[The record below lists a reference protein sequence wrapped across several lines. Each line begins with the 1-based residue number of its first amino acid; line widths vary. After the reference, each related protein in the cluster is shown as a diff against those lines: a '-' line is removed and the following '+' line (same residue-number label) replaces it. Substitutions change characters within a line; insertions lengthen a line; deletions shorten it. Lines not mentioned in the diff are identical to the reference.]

1 MQSVVGI
8 FASLASAEQAVE
20 GLLASGMRQQSIIFL
35 SGELPDRGGTRSAE
49 QELEAIPSDAE
60 PDGMGRAMG
69 AVVGGAL
76 GASAGLAGGAAVAS
90 LLVPGVG
97 TVFAIG
103 LGAAA
108 ALGLGGAAAGAKAR
122 DVTEHALD
130 VGVPKDEV
138 QFCHDLLRQGR
149 SLVISNVDAEEQA
162 ATARSVFKQQG
173 SEDVDRA
180 RKELGKAA

>member
-1 MQSVVGI
+1 VVAI
-8 FASLASAEQAVE
+8 FPSLASAEQAVE
-20 GLLASGMRQQSIIFL
+20 GSLGSGMTQQSIIFL

-49 QELEAIPSDAE
+49 QKLETIPTTDAE
-60 PDGMGRAMG
+60 PDGMGKAMG
-69 AVVGGAL
+69 AVVGGAV
-76 GASAGLAGGAAVAS
+76 GASARLAGGAAVAS

-103 LGAAA
+103 VGAAA
-108 ALGLGGAAAGAKAR
+108 LLGLGGAAAGATAG

-130 VGVPKDEV
+130 VGVPKDDV
-138 QFCHDLLRQGR
+138 QLYHDLLRQGR
-149 SLVISNVDAEEQA
+149 SLVIANADEQA